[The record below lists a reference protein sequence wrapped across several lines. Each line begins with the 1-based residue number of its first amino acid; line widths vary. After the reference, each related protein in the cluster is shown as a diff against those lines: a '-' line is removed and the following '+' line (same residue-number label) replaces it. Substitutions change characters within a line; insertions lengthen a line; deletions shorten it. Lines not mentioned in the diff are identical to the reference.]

1 MCKGSMKFPELLYR
15 DLPKICTNIMKK
27 IVEIKQDNGN
37 WELFN
42 IISYALY
49 KKKEGKILLEI
60 NKKAEPYLLQ
70 LQDLFTS
77 FKLSNALDLSG
88 KYAVR
93 IYQITKGCLF
103 KGQLVYDVE
112 DFKKTLKID
121 KKKTYENF
129 NRISDKIL
137 NPSIAEINSKSDIT
151 VSYETIRDNRKVKT
165 IKFIIKAKTNKKVTL
180 KKDITTNKKVSFNN
194 FESREYDYDKL
205 EAVLLGYEE
214 VAIEDVT
221 K

>member
-1 MCKGSMKFPELLYR
+1 MTIPFAIAL
-15 DLPKICTNIMKK
+15 ICMGVSTGA
-27 IVEIKQDNGN
+27 EI
-37 WELFN
+37 
-42 IISYALY
+42 
-49 KKKEGKILLEI
+49 
-60 NKKAEPYLLQ
+60 
-70 LQDLFTS
+70 
-77 FKLSNALDLSG
+77 
-88 KYAVR
+88 AVR

-165 IKFIIKAKTNKKVTL
+165 IKFIVKAK
-180 KKDITTNKKVSFNN
+180 TNKKVSFNN

-205 EAVLLGYEE
+205 EAGLLGYEE